1 MWALL
6 WSCTLSNM
14 VCNEV
19 QIIYSLCGNIRLV
32 SIKWSPFL
40 VLTCVNMQC
49 RSMVSKAIQVGHR
62 CLVHCVY
69 VSYFFSSF
77 GEGIRGPMYNI
88 NFENYIHLFVPK
100 AYHKAF
106 FSMHCFVSQSP
117 IYVGSISG
125 IVVLHFNSLG
135 PLGPILGESWV
146 ENQNRTSYTIDS
158 CDVTN
163 WMGEIWWTGFGGN
176 LVNGSPSA
184 IIHWESFFNLVSQLL
199 MGIHCQQSFFK
210 SILDALYTFSLI
222 NLEAPHYIF
231 LPILHS
237 MWSFLL
243 RFLLTF
249 LGFADLHSFLF
260 LTCVNM

>member
-1 MWALL
+1 MVQ
-6 WSCTLSNM
+6 CTTSILRTISIYLFQKPIIKLFFP
-14 VCNEV
+14 CN
-19 QIIYSLCGNIRLV
+19 
-32 SIKWSPFL
+32 
-40 VLTCVNMQC
+40 
-49 RSMVSKAIQVGHR
+49 
-62 CLVHCVY
+62 
-69 VSYFFSSF
+69 
-77 GEGIRGPMYNI
+77 
-88 NFENYIHLFVPK
+88 
-100 AYHKAF
+100 
-106 FSMHCFVSQSP
+106 CFVSQSP

-184 IIHWESFFNLVSQLL
+184 IIHRKLFFNLVSQLL
-199 MGIHCQQSFFK
+199 MGIHCQQSFLK
-210 SILDALYTFSLI
+210 SILDALYIFLLI
-222 NLEAPHYIF
+222 NLEAPHF

-243 RFLLTF
+243 GFLLTF
-249 LGFADLHSFLF
+249 LGSANLHSF
-260 LTCVNM
+260 C